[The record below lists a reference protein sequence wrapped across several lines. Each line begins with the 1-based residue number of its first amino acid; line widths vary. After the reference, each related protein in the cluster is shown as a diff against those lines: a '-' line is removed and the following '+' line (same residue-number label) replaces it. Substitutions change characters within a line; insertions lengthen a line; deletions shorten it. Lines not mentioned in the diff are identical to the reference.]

1 MSSKTLARAG
11 ASLFSRL
18 FVANSSK
25 QICVPL
31 LPDLPPILRSS
42 CSPANLVAAFP
53 PPSTGRNGGVNGTQ
67 NILASSQEMLF
78 PCGLP
83 SLRFFIDEGIDDGTK
98 EPMQLLPK
106 RTYQPSHIKR
116 KRAHGYRARS
126 LSLSLDTLM
135 IYFFLQQSTP
145 NTLHSYV

>member
-18 FVANSSK
+18 FVANPSK
-25 QICVPL
+25 QIGVPL
-31 LPDLPPILRSS
+31 LPRISSYPPIQ
-42 CSPANLVAAFP
+42 CSPANFVAAFP
-53 PPSTGRNGGVNGTQ
+53 PPSTGRNGGVDETQ

-116 KRAHGYRARS
+116 KRAHGYRARKA
-126 LSLSLDTLM
+126 TKGGRKV
-135 IYFFLQQSTP
+135 IARRIAKGRARIA
-145 NTLHSYV
+145 V